1 MMFAAPELN
10 TMSGMK
16 PPPPIATLFQL
27 YAVVAG
33 VAACAGEAAAC
44 TRIGLIAA
52 VAAVAAASAA
62 WTNLLRMGL
71 KASAFLVR
79 ARSGGRPHGRK
90 PASGLW
96 VGPSKRFDCCSA
108 RERRS
113 EAVRWQYRRS
123 ACLALGT
130 RARRPNPRLACRPS
144 SVELKLSFPGLAP
157 RRRYQL
163 PYSKAV

>member
-1 MMFAAPELN
+1 APVLN

-33 VAACAGEAAAC
+33 VAAIAGAAAAC

-52 VAAVAAASAA
+52 AAAVAAASAA
-62 WTNLLRMGL
+62 WTNLLRMGVE
-71 KASAFLVR
+71 ASAFSVR
-79 ARSGGRPHGRK
+79 ARLGGGPCGRRVT
-90 PASGLW
+90 SGLRA
-96 VGPSKRFDCCSA
+96 GPSKRFDCCSA

-123 ACLALGT
+123 ACQ
-130 RARRPNPRLACRPS
+130 ARWRPMPQARPRPAAP
-144 SVELKLSFPGLAP
+144 P
-157 RRRYQL
+157 RR
-163 PYSKAV
+163 